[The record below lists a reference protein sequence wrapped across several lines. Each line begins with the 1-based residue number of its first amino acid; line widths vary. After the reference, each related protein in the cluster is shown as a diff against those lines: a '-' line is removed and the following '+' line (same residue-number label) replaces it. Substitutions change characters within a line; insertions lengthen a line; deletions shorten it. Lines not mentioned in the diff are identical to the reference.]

1 MRTTIRR
8 LAVLVPVMMWAAAG
22 TSLTAA
28 QDARAAAIAKGR
40 IAVTA
45 VCTGC
50 HDNGILRIVEVRQK
64 SVDEWRDTVYK
75 MIGRGAHIL
84 PDEIEPITMY
94 LASVRRPQ
102 PTPGAAAA
110 TGPDAA
116 GEGPAILAR
125 RCRLCHDSE
134 RATSLPAGQNWNT
147 IIDKMMALGAALTP
161 AERRALLAHLTTAG
175 K

>member
-1 MRTTIRR
+1 MKTAILVVPIVMW
-8 LAVLVPVMMWAAAG
+8 LAPDAAAQN
-22 TSLTAA
+22 TQQA
-28 QDARAAAIAKGR
+28 QIEKGR

-50 HDNGILRIVEVRQK
+50 HDTGILRIVEVRQK

-75 MIGRGAHIL
+75 MIGRGGHIM

-102 PTPGAAAA
+102 QM
-110 TGPDAA
+110 DAA

-125 RCRLCHDSE
+125 RCRQCHDVE
-134 RATSLPAGQNWNT
+134 RATTLPAGQNWNT
-147 IIDKMMALGAALTP
+147 IIDRMAALGAALTP
-161 AERRALLAHLTTAG
+161 AERRALLAHLTTGA

>member
-1 MRTTIRR
+1 MIIP
-8 LAVLVPVMMWAAAG
+8 LMIWAAVQ
-22 TSLTAA
+22 AA
-28 QDARAAAIAKGR
+28 PASPAATQDARQVQIEKGR

-75 MIGRGAHIL
+75 MIGRGAHIM
-84 PDEIEPITMY
+84 PDEIEPITLY

-102 PTPGAAAA
+102 QTAGGGAA
-110 TGPDAA
+110 PVDAA

-125 RCRLCHDSE
+125 RCRQCHDVE
-134 RATSLPAGQNWNT
+134 RATTLPAGRNWNA
-147 IIDKMMALGAALTP
+147 IIDQMTALGAALTP
-161 AERRALLAHLTTAG
+161 AERRALLAHLSAQ

>member
-1 MRTTIRR
+1 MKTAILVVPIVMW
-8 LAVLVPVMMWAAAG
+8 LAPGAAAQN
-22 TSLTAA
+22 TPQA
-28 QDARAAAIAKGR
+28 QIEKGR

-50 HDNGILRIVEVRQK
+50 HDTGILRIVEMRQK

-75 MIGRGAHIL
+75 MIGRGAHIM

-102 PTPGAAAA
+102 Q
-110 TGPDAA
+110 PDAA

-125 RCRLCHDSE
+125 RCRQCHDVE
-134 RATSLPAGQNWNT
+134 RATTLPAGQNWNT
-147 IIDKMMALGAALTP
+147 IVDRMMALGAALTP
-161 AERRALLAHLTTAG
+161 AERRALLAHLTTG
-175 K
+175 SK

>member
-1 MRTTIRR
+1 MRTR
-8 LAVLVPVMMWAAAG
+8 LAVLVPVMMWAVAG
-22 TSLTAA
+22 TSLTA
-28 QDARAAAIAKGR
+28 QDTRAADIEKGR

-75 MIGRGAHIL
+75 MIGRGAHIM
-84 PDEIEPITMY
+84 PDEIEPITLY
-94 LASVRRPQ
+94 LSSVRRPQ
-102 PTPGAAAA
+102 QTAGAGAGAGA
-110 TGPDAA
+110 DAA

-125 RCRLCHDSE
+125 RCRQCHDVE
-134 RATSLPAGQNWNT
+134 RATTLPAGKNWDA
-147 IIDKMMALGAALTP
+147 IIDQMTALGAVLTP
-161 AERRALLAHLTTAG
+161 AERRTLLAHLSTR

>member
-1 MRTTIRR
+1 MIIP
-8 LAVLVPVMMWAAAG
+8 LMIWAAVQAAPASPA
-22 TSLTAA
+22 TA
-28 QDARAAAIAKGR
+28 QDARQAQIEKGR

-75 MIGRGAHIL
+75 MIGRGAHIM
-84 PDEIEPITMY
+84 PDEIEPITLY
-94 LASVRRPQ
+94 LSSVRRPQ
-102 PTPGAAAA
+102 QTAGAGAGA
-110 TGPDAA
+110 GSDAA

-125 RCRLCHDSE
+125 RCRLCHDVE
-134 RATSLPAGQNWNT
+134 RATTLPAGKSWDA
-147 IIDKMMALGAALTP
+147 IIDQMTALGAVLTP
-161 AERRALLAHLTTAG
+161 AERRTLLVHLSTR

>member
-1 MRTTIRR
+1 MKTAIRS
-8 LAVLVPVMMWAAAG
+8 LGLILPLTMWAAAEG
-22 TSLTAA
+22 NLAAA
-28 QDARAAAIAKGR
+28 QDARAADMEKGR

-50 HDNGILRIVEVRQK
+50 HDTGILRIVEVRQK

-75 MIGRGAHIL
+75 MIGRGAHIM

-94 LASVRRPQ
+94 LASVRRTQ
-102 PTPGAAAA
+102 QTPGAAAA

-116 GEGPAILAR
+116 GEGAAILAR
-125 RCRLCHDSE
+125 RCRQCHDEE
-134 RATSLPAGQNWNT
+134 RANTLPAGQNWNT
-147 IIDKMMALGAALTP
+147 IIDRMMALGAGLTP
-161 AERRALLAHLTTAG
+161 AERRALLAHLAAR

>member
-1 MRTTIRR
+1 MIIP
-8 LAVLVPVMMWAAAG
+8 LMIWAAVQAAPASPA
-22 TSLTAA
+22 TA
-28 QDARAAAIAKGR
+28 QDARQAQIEKGR

-75 MIGRGAHIL
+75 MIGRGAHIM
-84 PDEIEPITMY
+84 PDEIEPITLY
-94 LASVRRPQ
+94 LSSVRRPQ
-102 PTPGAAAA
+102 QTAGGGAASGA
-110 TGPDAA
+110 DAA

-125 RCRLCHDSE
+125 RCRQCHDVE
-134 RATSLPAGQNWNT
+134 RANTLPAGKNWEA
-147 IIDKMMALGAALTP
+147 IIDQMTALGAVLTP
-161 AERRALLAHLTTAG
+161 AERRTLLAHLSAR

>member
-1 MRTTIRR
+1 MIIP
-8 LAVLVPVMMWAAAG
+8 LMIWAAIQ
-22 TSLTAA
+22 AA
-28 QDARAAAIAKGR
+28 PASPAAPQEERQVQIEKGR

-75 MIGRGAHIL
+75 MIGRGAHIM
-84 PDEIEPITMY
+84 PDEIEPITLY

-102 PTPGAAAA
+102 QTAGAGAAGAD
-110 TGPDAA
+110 GA

-125 RCRLCHDSE
+125 RCRQCHDVE
-134 RATSLPAGQNWNT
+134 RATTLPAGRNWNA
-147 IIDKMMALGAALTP
+147 IIDQMTALGAALTP
-161 AERRALLAHLTTAG
+161 AERRALLAHLPAQ